1 MQLAFKQKLS
11 NGLSAVERVLGT
23 ARNPRM
29 ADEVEHSYD
38 DKYLLTEFVTG
49 GGLGAVMTDLEV
61 LGLTGDKIQEVL
73 SKAQNRSITLRF
85 DAETTCDFVKK
96 ETREVEDPTSHE
108 TEVSGAIN
116 LKIKNKTVT
125 KITEYYW
132 NLSCTYSLSVYLGS
146 DPNDS
151 FLLLKD
157 SSSTKLKTSTDSSP
171 SPQSSKRDPIEI
183 SLSWLLGLLESC
195 KVAFSINRNSKTCFT
210 PRRNPDVEKVLEFGN
225 LLAVWCSK
233 IVSFFEELRNLE
245 NRNCDIRSPSTM
257 ADGVLIPVIPLLEDV
272 NRNHLLIESGES
284 IGTKTESVLS
294 ASDQAMFQ
302 EEHRRS
308 LAETISRVQ
317 KGSNTDI
324 IKPQAVTL
332 LVTVGVMTNT
342 VRAIEQAV
350 EYVESMLRNQLIA
363 AIGKEV
369 TAVDFRNYMDFH
381 NRKIFAKDF
390 ETRPFSYAVRTNDH
404 SPDGFFSI
412 EQVRQESGEI
422 DQPVLS
428 VVKKIEGGSPM
439 KFSLN
444 ASSKVTFTGSQ
455 YIHSVINYRF
465 STDVANY
472 NLVASGRQFCGYVMV
487 LGRIGGS
494 DSFLPEHAIIIKDK
508 STLTIPLLMEEVPSS
523 KQFKSAVESL
533 SPEQQRF
540 AKAYRSMQLE
550 STLFGCC
557 IFELRPQMERVLSLP
572 VDSLIKEIKLTQDL
586 TDLFLTYQISA
597 DLLSYQ
603 PDLCEDPSDVATAV
617 KIEAVKNNV
626 KAVQEI
632 IQKAK
637 DEELKELERIAEA
650 ERYRNRIKKKKS
662 RSKGGGMQRV
672 WCAEV
677 MDECAEAMDECEEL
691 ECCEKMCEFD
701 DDDFENEAEPITEC
715 DEDPSAE
722 EASAC
727 DERSNNEGSVNDEV
741 VDKERPAKSKSID
754 LSSIPQQLEE
764 KFEKLDPD
772 DALLPTII
780 RIGTNW
786 TLVSQKSLLSKPV
799 TSSVDQKSE
808 KTRAFDL
815 LDALTRSG
823 ALSITNSSL
832 HVVVSSTHCFD
843 KSLMN
848 TVIQDNNNPIESV
861 ERSILIA
868 AGVIHNTDVG
878 SILAPDQVERVKS
891 HSPQIF

>member
-650 ERYRNRIKKKKS
+650 ENYKNRKRAKLSQQYEYVKITVEG
-662 RSKGGGMQRV
+662 KGGKGGKKGGKRNEKSIKSKCKKLV
-672 WCAEV
+672 ARGFAV
-677 MDECAEAMDECEEL
+677 SDDEMEDA
-691 ECCEKMCEFD
+691 
-701 DDDFENEAEPITEC
+701 EC
-715 DEDPSAE
+715 DEGLNLE